1 MLGISVVAMMSL
13 QILSISHLAISCAA
27 TPSLPGEGQGERC
40 KKTMARPKGTDSAS
54 HTKILTEGGLPP
66 EAVTPA
72 PYRGRLGGGG
82 CLF

>member
-1 MLGISVVAMMSL
+1 MLGISVVAMMSS

-27 TPSLPGEGQGERC
+27 TPSLPGEGLGERC
-40 KKTMARPKGTDSAS
+40 KKIMARPKGTGSAS
-54 HTKILTEGGLPP
+54 HTKTLTEGGLPP